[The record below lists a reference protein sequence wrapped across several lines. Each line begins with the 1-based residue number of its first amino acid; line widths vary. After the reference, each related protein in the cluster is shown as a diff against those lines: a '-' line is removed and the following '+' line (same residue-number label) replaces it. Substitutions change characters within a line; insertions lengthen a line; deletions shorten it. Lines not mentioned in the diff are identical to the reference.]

1 MGEQVQVQKQDTAQ
15 VQPLLPRDQLSPQ
28 LVDEVDPF
36 EQSYLS
42 EDAALV
48 PTSSRLSERVG
59 GGRVVS
65 SAELNRKEPMPYS
78 VDSESERGE
87 EGDDESDLPYPG
99 SGFF

>member
-1 MGEQVQVQKQDTAQ
+1 MGVQAQKQDVTEQ
-15 VQPLLPRDQLSPQ
+15 VQPLGPRDQLSSQ
-28 LVDEVDPF
+28 LVGEDVDPF

-42 EDAALV
+42 EDAGLL

-59 GGRVVS
+59 GGRGVS
-65 SAELNRKEPMPYS
+65 SAELNRKEPLPYS
-78 VDSESERGE
+78 VDSESERG